1 MDLWQNDIEKFN
13 QSLYNVTREGSY
25 TTSSAKAEV
34 PQTPHGTLI
43 IQTSVA
49 NGALPIQGAKA
60 TVTRPGGETVATL
73 FTDNSGKTM
82 PLRLSAPAASAS
94 QTPGSGTPYSKYN
107 ILVEKDGYYSDKFLN
122 VPVFDGIESIQ
133 NVSLLPLGENA
144 RPDDLITD
152 ETEVLS
158 QSKEVI

>member
-13 QSLYNVTREGSY
+13 KALYNTTREG
-25 TTSSAKAEV
+25 TNAIPSAKTEV
-34 PQTPHGTLI
+34 SQTPHGTLI
-43 IQTSVA
+43 IQASVA

-60 TVTRPGGETVATL
+60 TVTRPDGETVATL

-94 QTPGSGTPYSKYN
+94 QTPGCDTPYSKYN

-144 RPDDLITD
+144 LPDDLIID
-152 ETEVLS
+152 ETEVLA